1 MALNIDEGT
10 LDHAAFMASNHGY
23 GPLGLLIL
31 DELLILDAM
40 HVCVQLGF
48 ATS

>member
-10 LDHAAFMASNHGY
+10 LDHAAFLSNHGY

-31 DELLILDAM
+31 VELLILDAT